1 MKKLVSGLTSAVLC
15 VGLILSAAAV
25 SAETTVI
32 EPDYPVNG
40 NKCGTVLIT
49 PELDRNV
56 YIKIEQITEEGNY
69 KYYDTVI
76 SADSSVGNTYS
87 FTLEGKEDVSYIMTV
102 GVPKY
107 KGSDILQL
115 YSYEFII
122 RDTDYIT
129 DDNISGYV
137 HSFAIVRNEEFEEP
151 VLDGSSE
158 AIRNENNFLVSSA
171 VLSFPLS
178 DITPGDVNFDGVV
191 DLYDAIGVAKYLID
205 SSYFSGEQ
213 ILAGDYNGSG
223 EVDLYDVI
231 DIAKTLF

>member
-56 YIKIEQITEEGNY
+56 YIKIEQIIEEGNY

-76 SADSSVGNTYS
+76 SADSSVGKTYS

-107 KGSDILQL
+107 KGSDTV
-115 YSYEFII
+115 SYTHLTLPTK
-122 RDTDYIT
+122 R
-129 DDNISGYV
+129 
-137 HSFAIVRNEEFEEP
+137 IV
-151 VLDGSSE
+151 
-158 AIRNENNFLVSSA
+158 
-171 VLSFPLS
+171 
-178 DITPGDVNFDGVV
+178 
-191 DLYDAIGVAKYLID
+191 
-205 SSYFSGEQ
+205 
-213 ILAGDYNGSG
+213 
-223 EVDLYDVI
+223 
-231 DIAKTLF
+231 